1 MHRGIKWPRDA
12 GRGRTGRTLNSHSD
26 KHSLVHK
33 HKLVSTRAHTHTL
46 SHTHTHTHVTEGNSP
61 TTRNAR
67 HARHIYKGTGG
78 RCFPVGSHPP
88 PSDSQS
94 AIRWH
99 SLAPVSAH
107 MSTATFLNSSTR
119 KTVRITSGRIR
130 AMVPHKP
137 KRTSTFP
144 HHLCDGE
151 RPIVLPKHLEK
162 RARRLEERRRRS
174 ALSAPHG
181 LAPHCIQVLRARET
195 LQEGAAEARHQD
207 PPAPTWCAHI
217 LRRGACGPKVL
228 APLSP
233 GAARPTALFRCPAQ
247 AYC

>member
-1 MHRGIKWPRDA
+1 MFP
-12 GRGRTGRTLNSHSD
+12 GRLTPPTLRLTKRHPLALACASKCAHVDGNIFEQQYKEDSTDHIRSHAARAMGP
-26 KHSLVHK
+26 
-33 HKLVSTRAHTHTL
+33 HKLR
-46 SHTHTHTHVTEGNSP
+46 
-61 TTRNAR
+61 
-67 HARHIYKGTGG
+67 
-78 RCFPVGSHPP
+78 
-88 PSDSQS
+88 
-94 AIRWH
+94 
-99 SLAPVSAH
+99 
-107 MSTATFLNSSTR
+107 
-119 KTVRITSGRIR
+119 
-130 AMVPHKP
+130 
-137 KRTSTFP
+137 RTSTFP